1 MTSLVSMAIFMI
13 GFLVLGVNLKH
24 VQIDGSANYSY
35 ANTRQSVRRVS
46 TAAPRG
52 SIYDRKGRILAGNR
66 QSIAIA
72 LDPAQFQRRT
82 WEQTEAAISN
92 AVWQVAAVVGR
103 PPQLTERQLKRHI
116 RQSLAMPLIVWRDV
130 DFGELSRFVEHERG
144 FAGFGVEN
152 MEERIYPC
160 GSVAAHLIG
169 YVGRAEVE
177 RQSGDTKFNFAN
189 RELRGRSGLEHYY
202 DSYLRGVGGEKNL
215 VVDARGF
222 AHGEMVIKE
231 PRRGLDL
238 KLNIDL
244 DIQQLV
250 EKELRGCTGAC
261 VVMDPRDGEVL
272 AFASAPGY
280 NLQEFV
286 PVLSSEL
293 YDRLAGDRNKPL
305 LNRASGGAYAPGSTF
320 KPVTALAA
328 LNEGIPDNLTYECTG
343 VYEIGDMH
351 LRCARR
357 WGHGPENLRTAL
369 RDSCNPY
376 FCNLAMEAG
385 TNALIS
391 AARAF
396 GLGQKTGIDFGVD
409 MAGVVP
415 DDEWKRR
422 QYGCAW
428 YAGDLAQM
436 SIGQS
441 MLLVSPL
448 QMARLAGAI
457 GTGYLAV
464 PRLKA
469 GDHAELKPL
478 PFSEEHLR
486 AVREGMELV
495 VSAGSARSGCEGVAV
510 KVAGKT
516 GTAEV
521 GIGANRRKN
530 TWFIAYAP
538 ADRPTVAIAMVIE
551 RGESGGSTTAPKVGN
566 ILKGIFNG

>member
-1 MTSLVSMAIFMI
+1 MGVEAVFNHADFRLLSDR
-13 GFLVLGVNLKH
+13 VL
-24 VQIDGSANYSY
+24 DA
-35 ANTRQSVRRVS
+35 
-46 TAAPRG
+46 
-52 SIYDRKGRILAGNR
+52 
-66 QSIAIA
+66 
-72 LDPAQFQRRT
+72 
-82 WEQTEAAISN
+82 
-92 AVWQVAAVVGR
+92 
-103 PPQLTERQLKRHI
+103 
-116 RQSLAMPLIVWRDV
+116 
-130 DFGELSRFVEHERG
+130 LSR
-144 FAGFGVEN
+144 
-152 MEERIYPC
+152 Y
-160 GSVAAHLIG
+160 
-169 YVGRAEVE
+169 
-177 RQSGDTKFNFAN
+177 
-189 RELRGRSGLEHYY
+189 RETNL
-202 DSYLRGVGGEKNL
+202 YLRGLVPLVGFKSVQIGYRRERRMAGCGHYPFLKML
-215 VVDARGF
+215 GF
-222 AHGEMVIKE
+222 AVDGITSLTVKPI
-231 PRRGLDL
+231 R
-238 KLNIDL
+238 I
-244 DIQQLV
+244 I
-250 EKELRGCTGAC
+250 TFFGA
-261 VVMDPRDGEVL
+261 VVSVFT
-272 AFASAPGY
+272 FAMAVWSI
-280 NLQEFV
+280 V
-286 PVLSSEL
+286 
-293 YDRLAGDRNKPL
+293 
-305 LNRASGGAYAPGSTF
+305 YAPGSTF

-328 LNEGIPDNLTYECTG
+328 LNEGIPDSLTYECTG
-343 VYEIGDMH
+343 VYEIGEMK

-385 TNALIS
+385 TNALVS
-391 AARAF
+391 AARAL

-422 QYGCAW
+422 QYGCGW
-428 YAGDLAQM
+428 YVGDLAQM

-469 GDHAELKPL
+469 GEHAELKPL
-478 PFSEEHLR
+478 PFREEHLR

-495 VSAGSARSGCEGVAV
+495 TSAGSARSACEGVAV

-521 GIGANRRKN
+521 GTGANRRNN

-566 ILKGIFNG
+566 ILRGIFNG